1 MTTERSRRSKSDLLQ
16 AFGFSGQTVAKQAGS
31 PRGSENQAGS
41 AAPATRDFPS
51 SNDDNQRQVEKRA
64 QASVQELPAESR
76 KNRATTIT
84 AVEQADRALLVRLIR
99 SAGGATGAL
108 SDVIYAVAVQHV
120 LGHAGDVLGDS
131 LTDEQW

>member
-51 SNDDNQRQVEKRA
+51 NNQRQVEKRA

-76 KNRATTIT
+76 KNRATTIA